1 MKPTYST
8 ILKSTKTGIS
18 NYVFANYTITFFG
31 IGYLHTSS
39 FRRTFINT
47 DELDKYTEN
56 LAYQNIKKLIK
67 NSYVYS
73 DKDEKM
79 MLQLAKIVA
88 NCKSDLSDL
97 EQRLQKV
104 VYDGVTLTTELL
116 HIRDGDEISVEVYFV
131 SVSEEKRTKGSY
143 IIQLKRNQ

>member
-1 MKPTYST
+1 MKPLYST

-31 IGYLHTSS
+31 IGYLHTSF
-39 FRRTFINT
+39 FRRIFINT

-104 VYDGVTLTTELL
+104 VYDGVTLTTELM
-116 HIRDGDEISVEVYFV
+116 HIRDGEEISVEVYFI
-131 SVSEEKRTKGSY
+131 SKEKTKGSY
-143 IIQLKRNQ
+143 IIQLKRIQ

>member
-1 MKPTYST
+1 MS

-31 IGYLHTSS
+31 IGYLHTSF

-56 LAYQNIKKLIK
+56 LACQDIKKLIK
-67 NSYVYS
+67 NSYIYS

-88 NCKSDLSDL
+88 NCKLDLSDL
-97 EQRLQKV
+97 EQRLQNV

-143 IIQLKRNQ
+143 IIQLKRNH

>member
-1 MKPTYST
+1 MNLKPLNST

-18 NYVFANYTITFFG
+18 NYVFANYKITFFG

-39 FRRTFINT
+39 FRRIFINM

-56 LAYQNIKKLIK
+56 LAYQDIKKLIK
-67 NSYVYS
+67 NSYIYS

-88 NCKSDLSDL
+88 NCKSDLSDVQ
-97 EQRLQKV
+97 ERLQKV

-116 HIRDGDEISVEVYFV
+116 HIRDGEEISVEVYFT
-131 SVSEEKRTKGSY
+131 SKEKTKGSY
-143 IIQLKRNQ
+143 IIQLKRIQ

>member
-18 NYVFANYTITFFG
+18 NYVFANYIITFFG
-31 IGYLHTSS
+31 IGYLHTSF
-39 FRRTFINT
+39 FRRIFINT

-56 LAYQNIKKLIK
+56 LAYKDIKKLIK

-79 MLQLAKIVA
+79 MLQLARIVA

-97 EQRLQKV
+97 EQRLQNV
-104 VYDGVTLTTELL
+104 VYDGVQLTTELL
-116 HIRDGDEISVEVYFV
+116 HIRNGDEISIEVYFV
-131 SVSEEKRTKGSY
+131 SKEKTKGSY
-143 IIQLKRNQ
+143 IIQLKRNH

>member
-1 MKPTYST
+1 MKPTCST

-31 IGYLHTSS
+31 IGYMHTSH
-39 FRRTFINT
+39 FRMIFINT
-47 DELDKYTEN
+47 DELDKYAEN
-56 LAYQNIKKLIK
+56 LAYQDIKKLIK
-67 NSYVYS
+67 NSYIYS

-88 NCKSDLSDL
+88 NCKLDLSDL
-97 EQRLQKV
+97 EQRLQNV

-116 HIRDGDEISVEVYFV
+116 HIRNGDEISVEVYFI
-131 SVSEEKRTKGSY
+131 SKEKTKGSY
-143 IIQLKRNQ
+143 IIQLKRNH

>member
-39 FRRTFINT
+39 FRRIFINM

-56 LAYQNIKKLIK
+56 LAYQDIKKLIK

-88 NCKSDLSDL
+88 NCKSDLSDVQ
-97 EQRLQKV
+97 ERLQKV
-104 VYDGVTLTTELL
+104 VYDGVTLTTEFL
-116 HIRDGDEISVEVYFV
+116 HIRNGEEISVEVYFTYK
-131 SVSEEKRTKGSY
+131 EKTKGSY
-143 IIQLKRNQ
+143 IIQLKRIQ

>member
-1 MKPTYST
+1 MKPIYST

-18 NYVFANYTITFFG
+18 NYVFANYTITFFR
-31 IGYLHTSS
+31 IGYLHTSF

-56 LAYQNIKKLIK
+56 LAYQDIKKLIK
-67 NSYVYS
+67 NSYIYS

-97 EQRLQKV
+97 EQRLQNI
-104 VYDGVTLTTELL
+104 VYDGVTLTTEIL
-116 HIRDGDEISVEVYFV
+116 HIRNGEEISVEVYFI
-131 SVSEEKRTKGSY
+131 SNERTKGSY
-143 IIQLKRNQ
+143 IIQLKRIQ

>member
-1 MKPTYST
+1 MS

-31 IGYLHTSS
+31 IGYIHTSS
-39 FRRTFINT
+39 FRSLFINM
-47 DELDKYTEN
+47 DKIDKYTEK
-56 LAYQNIKKLIK
+56 LAYQDIKKLIK
-67 NSYVYS
+67 NSYIYS

-88 NCKSDLSDL
+88 NCKLDLSDL
-97 EQRLQKV
+97 EQRLQNV

-143 IIQLKRNQ
+143 IIQLKRNH